1 MDIKKQLKKHKE
13 ELINLLPQIKNKK
26 RKSFIEDTIDI
37 IELQINEDYNSNDLV
52 ICKLAESI
60 TNSLKLFCK

>member
-1 MDIKKQLKKHKE
+1 MDVKKQLEKHKE
-13 ELINLLPQIKNKK
+13 ELTKLLPQIKNMK
-26 RKSFIEDTIDI
+26 RKSFIKDTIDI

-60 TNSLKLFCK
+60 TKSLKLCCK